1 MSEQQ
6 DGSEGRRQ
14 AVRTPMIS
22 GASFTTAGDTVR
34 RCVVVDISDRG
45 VRLHLVEGTEA
56 PEQVVLHLPG
66 HLVRPARL
74 RWQRGTQAGFEFADT
89 TREAEAGSSETPA

>member
-45 VRLHLVEGTEA
+45 VRLHLVDDTEA
-56 PEQVVLHLPG
+56 PEQVVLYLPG
-66 HLVRPARL
+66 RRVRPARR
-74 RWQRGTQAGFEFADT
+74 RWQRGTQAGFEFADSACPSET
-89 TREAEAGSSETPA
+89 ASPETPA

>member
-6 DGSEGRRQ
+6 DGSADRRQ

-22 GASFTTAGDTVR
+22 GASFSADDVVR

-66 HLVRPARL
+66 RKVRPARR

-89 TREAEAGSSETPA
+89 T